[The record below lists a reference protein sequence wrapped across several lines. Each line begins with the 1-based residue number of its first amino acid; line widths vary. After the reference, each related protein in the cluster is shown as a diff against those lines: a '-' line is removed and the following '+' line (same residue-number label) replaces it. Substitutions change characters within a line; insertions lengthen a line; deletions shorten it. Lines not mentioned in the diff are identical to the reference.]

1 MNEQDIELVRE
12 TLNEVR
18 YLKDNISNIEDK
30 LRLLLLINKKDK

>member
-1 MNEQDIELVRE
+1 MNEQDLEFLRE
-12 TLNEVR
+12 TINEVT